1 MPSEFILRA
10 AFRMMGNANTNL
22 LILAD
27 VRGTYDEHVKI
38 HLTDLLPLCF
48 QFLTFIIL
56 SIVTVMFIQ
65 NTI

>member
-1 MPSEFILRA
+1 MPSEYILRA

-38 HLTDLLPLCF
+38 HLTVVYFLCVF
-48 QFLTFIIL
+48 NF
-56 SIVTVMFIQ
+56 
-65 NTI
+65 